1 MTDNDAAPRRNWGRW
16 GPDDELGAL
25 NLVTPERTV
34 DAAGLVTEGR
44 VFSLAR
50 QIRHDTVR
58 VQERT
63 GPVHVLTL
71 DAGDYAV
78 GARAPGGVFT
88 ADDFISMPL
97 ATGTHIDAL
106 AHIWGDD
113 GLYNGHDPRQ
123 VRSHGARAC
132 GIDKVAGIVTGGLC
146 ADIPSLYGGEPLGP
160 SHVVTP
166 EEIEAAL
173 GDAAGDLR
181 PGDALLVRTGW
192 LDPENVAKVGPQA
205 VAAEEPGVGAAA
217 VEWVADRDVAVLGA
231 DTLGVEVL
239 PGEGGHPGSPL
250 HVELLTNLGVH
261 LIEMLDLDA
270 LAAIGPRRF
279 LFMVAPLPIRGA
291 VNSPINPLAVI

>member
-1 MTDNDAAPRRNWGRW
+1 MSEIEAAPRRNWGRW
-16 GPDDELGAL
+16 GDEDEVGAL
-25 NLVTPERTV
+25 NLVTPERTRE
-34 DAAGLVTEGR
+34 AAGLVAEGR

-106 AHIWGDD
+106 AHIWGED
-113 GLYNGHDPRQ
+113 GLYNGHDSNL

-132 GIDKVAGIVTGGLC
+132 GIDKVAGVVTGGLC
-146 ADIPSLYGGEPLGP
+146 ADIPSLYEGEPLGP

-173 GDAAGDLR
+173 GDQAGTLR
-181 PGDALLVRTGW
+181 PGDALLIRTGW
-192 LDPENVAKVGPQA
+192 LEPENVRKVGPLA
-205 VAAEEPGVGAAA
+205 LTSEEPGIGAAA
-217 VEWVADRDVAVLGA
+217 VEWIADRDVAVVGA

-239 PGEGGHPGSPL
+239 PAEHGHPGSPL

-261 LIEMLDLDA
+261 LIELLALDE

-279 LFMVAPLPIRGA
+279 MFVVAPLPIRGA
-291 VNSPINPLAVI
+291 VNSPVNPLAVI